1 MNSQKNVHRMKL
13 NFIRHSCARP
23 EYCKILPRLTY
34 NTVMVEL
41 PSTGIE
47 ILKAHWD
54 LEKKRVTC
62 DDPQYSFKNELL
74 ANLEMQVSGI
84 YNEFVRKKIPFTVH
98 QLKSAFVNIDDK
110 FTILRVFD
118 LFINDIRENKNLAKG
133 TEVKYQNVRSCLNKF
148 LVAKKLEHILLEK
161 FEEPN
166 LQSYR
171 SYLIGVAKFQEITA
185 HKRCQVVKQVSRW
198 ARKRKLII
206 EDPLQYVTL
215 REPRQGELIYLS
227 QEQFEQLRNH
237 QFKSKLRQEVADVF
251 IVFCR
256 TGFHYQDLKNIVLE
270 HKKYE
275 RKGIDGNIWL
285 YNERVKTQVTAKV
298 PYFDEVVEI
307 LKKYNGWENL
317 PIKTNSKMNAVLKII
332 ADELEF
338 PQKLAERISVK
349 AGRKTIADY
358 LRNEQGWGTDELK
371 ILLGI
376 NNDRY
381 VNCYSKADERK
392 VVNALRR
399 SGLSNEQ
406 QSAL

>member
-1 MNSQKNVHRMKL
+1 MKL

-34 NTVMVEL
+34 NAVMVEL
-41 PSTGIE
+41 PTTGIE
-47 ILKAHWD
+47 ILKSHWD
-54 LEKKRVTC
+54 LEKKRVTS
-62 DDPQYSFKNELL
+62 DDPHYSFKNEQL
-74 ANLEMQVSGI
+74 ADLEMQVTGI
-84 YNEFVRKKIPFTVH
+84 YNEFIRKKIPFDVH
-98 QLKSAFVNIDDK
+98 QIKNTFINIDEN
-110 FTILRVFD
+110 FTVLRVFD
-118 LFINDIRENKNLAKG
+118 MYIDDIRENKNLAHG
-133 TEVKYQNVRSCLNKF
+133 TKVKYQNVRSCVSKF
-148 LVAKKLEHILLEK
+148 LIAKNWENILIER
-161 FEEPN
+161 FEEPK

-185 HKRCQVVKQVSRW
+185 HKRCQVVKQLSRW
-198 ARKRKLII
+198 AKKRKLIF
-206 EDPLQYVTL
+206 EDPLEYVRL

-227 QEQFEQLRNH
+227 QEQFEQLKNH
-237 QFKSKLRQEVADVF
+237 KFKSKLRQEVADVF

-256 TGFHYQDLKNIVLE
+256 TGFHYQDLKNIVIE
-270 HKKYE
+270 HQKYE
-275 RKGIDGNIWL
+275 RKGIDGNMWL
-285 YNERVKTQVTAKV
+285 HNERVKTEVIAKV
-298 PYFDEVVEI
+298 PYFDEVIEI

-376 NNDRY
+376 NNDKY

-399 SGLSNEQ
+399 SGLLKEPKHI
-406 QSAL
+406 L

>member
-1 MNSQKNVHRMKL
+1 MSLKKNVHRM
-13 NFIRHSCARP
+13 NITFIRRSCARP
-23 EYCKILPRLTY
+23 EYCTILPRLTY

-47 ILKAHWD
+47 ILKVHWD
-54 LEKKRVTC
+54 IEKKRVTS
-62 DDPQYSFKNELL
+62 DDPHYSFKNEQL
-74 ANLEMQVSGI
+74 ADLEMQVMGI
-84 YNEFVRKKIPFTVH
+84 YNDFIRKKVPFKVH
-98 QLKSAFVNIDDK
+98 QLKNAFINKDET
-110 FTILRVFD
+110 FTMLRVFD
-118 LFINDIRENKNLAKG
+118 KYISDINGNKNLAQG
-133 TEVKYQNVRSCLNKF
+133 TIVKYQNVQSCFSKF
-148 LVAKKLEHILLEK
+148 LIAKKLEHILIER
-161 FEEPN
+161 FEEHY
-166 LQSYR
+166 LESYR
-171 SYLIGVAKFQEITA
+171 NYLIGEAKLKEITA

-198 ARKRKLII
+198 AKKRKLIF
-206 EDPLQYVTL
+206 EDPLEYVTL
-215 REPRQGELIYLS
+215 REPKQGELIYLS
-227 QEQFEQLRNH
+227 QEQFKQLKNH
-237 QFKSKLRQEVADVF
+237 KFKSKLRQEVADVF
-251 IVFCR
+251 VVFCR
-256 TGFHYQDLKNIVLE
+256 TGFHYQDLKNIVHE

-275 RKGIDGNIWL
+275 RKGIDGNMWL
-285 YNERVKTQVTAKV
+285 HNERVKTEVVAKV
-298 PYFDEVVEI
+298 PYFDEVIEI

-399 SGLSNEQ
+399 SGLLKEPQNE
-406 QSAL
+406 L